1 MRPRQLCLTTNKR
14 SGRLDAC
21 RLSTSVQTSGTS
33 TQVALRMKR
42 LTIAIIAI
50 TFVAAVSAEEKST
63 LKDSKD
69 KVSYSIGLDIG
80 STLKKQNIDVN
91 SDALVAGL
99 KDALTGAKPQLTEEQ
114 IKETMTTFSNELK
127 NKQQA
132 ATQEAAQKNTVEG
145 EKFLAENKTK
155 PGVKATASGLQYK
168 VMKEGSGPSPKETDT
183 VVTNYRGT
191 LINGTEFDSSYKRN
205 EPVTF
210 PVNGVIKG
218 WTEALQLMK
227 KGAKYQLFVPAG
239 LAYGPRGAG
248 QEIGPN
254 ATLIFEVEL
263 VDIKPP
269 PSASA
274 TPETTPAAATS
285 PKKDKP

>member
-1 MRPRQLCLTTNKR
+1 
-14 SGRLDAC
+14 
-21 RLSTSVQTSGTS
+21 
-33 TQVALRMKR
+33 MKR
-42 LTIAIIAI
+42 LTIAIIAL
-50 TFVAAVSAEEKST
+50 TFVVAVSAEEKST

-91 SDALVAGL
+91 TDALVTGL

-114 IKETMTTFSNELK
+114 IKETMTTFSNELR

-155 PGVKATASGLQYK
+155 PGVKTTASGLQYK

-248 QEIGPN
+248 QDIGPN

-263 VDIKPP
+263 VDIKPA

-274 TPETTPAAATS
+274 TPETTPAAAAS

>member
-1 MRPRQLCLTTNKR
+1 
-14 SGRLDAC
+14 
-21 RLSTSVQTSGTS
+21 
-33 TQVALRMKR
+33 MKR
-42 LTIAIIAI
+42 LTIVIIAL
-50 TFVAAVSAEEKST
+50 TFVIAVSAEEKSA

-91 SDALVAGL
+91 ADALVAGL

-132 ATQEAAQKNTVEG
+132 ATQEAAQKNAAEG

-168 VMKEGSGPSPKETDT
+168 VLKEGTGASPKETDT

-239 LAYGPRGAG
+239 LAYGARGAG
-248 QEIGPN
+248 QDIGPN

-263 VDIKPP
+263 VDVKPAP
-269 PSASA
+269 AASA
-274 TPETTPAAATS
+274 TPEAS
-285 PKKDKP
+285 PTASAKKSKP